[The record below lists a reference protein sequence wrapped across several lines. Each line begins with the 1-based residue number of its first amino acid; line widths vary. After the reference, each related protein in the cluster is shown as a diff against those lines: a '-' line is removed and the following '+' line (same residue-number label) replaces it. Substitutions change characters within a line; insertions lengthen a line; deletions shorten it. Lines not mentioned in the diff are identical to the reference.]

1 MGVPSLLSNDA
12 LGRLGF
18 DITSLNSSLNSS
30 LLTLP
35 ETSPTLLPQL
45 LYQTKPDRMQQTS

>member
-1 MGVPSLLSNDA
+1 MPSLLSNDA